1 MDMFVQISIL
11 VLSLGGMFLVND
23 HRPQWR
29 KFGPV
34 LGLMGE
40 PFWFYTTYTHHQWGI
55 FASAFVYTFAW
66 GRGFYN
72 SWIRKS

>member
-1 MDMFVQISIL
+1 MTLDVISQVFIL
-11 VLSLGGMFLVND
+11 LGMSAMFLVND
-23 HRPQWR
+23 HRASWR
-29 KFGPV
+29 RFGPV
-34 LGLMGE
+34 LGLMAE

-72 SWIRKS
+72 AWIRK